1 MRICLWAGAMAYVA
15 VTASQDNAQ
24 DGPALAP
31 IGPWKID
38 YDTDSCALRRMF
50 GTGEDQVYLEIRRF
64 GPTEGLQ
71 AIIGTGGMKAR
82 RTGAFRY
89 RFDSDTKWREVKGA
103 NTLELA
109 NGFSGVLFFPTFVDL
124 PELEEVE
131 DLHQRAAYLESIDF
145 PALEREAA
153 ARITRLT
160 LRRVPEGADARA
172 ATLRH
177 AHGGS

>member
-1 MRICLWAGAMAYVA
+1 MRFGLWAAALTFWVVA
-15 VTASQDNAQ
+15 AVPADAQNA
-24 DGPALAP
+24 PALAP
-31 IGPWKID
+31 SVPWTLD
-38 YDTDSCALRRMF
+38 YDADSCALRRMF

-103 NTLELA
+103 NTLEMA
-109 NGFSGVLFFPTFVDL
+109 NGFNGVLFFPTFVDL
-124 PELEEVE
+124 PELEEIE

-145 PALEREAA
+145 PALDREAA

-160 LRRVPEGADARA
+160 LRRVPE
-172 ATLRH
+172 
-177 AHGGS
+177 